1 MGTPSKNGTPGAG
14 IAREQAAGLS
24 TFSLLSAGRRTIS
37 IAFWATT
44 TSAMAM
50 SPPSLDDLRQRIDD
64 IDDQLHDLIMRRAE
78 TVEAVATTKQHS
90 RIAAIRPGRE
100 AIILRRLAERHRG
113 RFPRTVLVRL
123 WREIFSG
130 TVMMQGDFIV
140 AVSTLEAMPD
150 YWDLARDHYGSY
162 TPMIA
167 FRSVGEVLRALAER
181 RAAVGVLPMP
191 ADGERQPWWPL
202 LAVAGAAAPR
212 ILARLP
218 FIARGNAR
226 GDSGLDALVVGH
238 GEADPTDAD
247 RSLIALETTGG
258 MSRARLIDV
267 LNSAGL
273 PVTFLTMH
281 EPGSGGDAWCLVEID
296 DKVSDG
302 DQRLRQALAAL
313 GDKIA
318 RARSLGSYAKPFAPT
333 ALG

>member
-1 MGTPSKNGTPGAG
+1 
-14 IAREQAAGLS
+14 
-24 TFSLLSAGRRTIS
+24 
-37 IAFWATT
+37 
-44 TSAMAM
+44 
-50 SPPSLDDLRQRIDD
+50 
-64 IDDQLHDLIMRRAE
+64 
-78 TVEAVATTKQHS
+78 
-90 RIAAIRPGRE
+90 
-100 AIILRRLAERHRG
+100 
-113 RFPRTVLVRL
+113 
-123 WREIFSG
+123 
-130 TVMMQGDFIV
+130 
-140 AVSTLEAMPD
+140 
-150 YWDLARDHYGSY
+150 
-162 TPMIA
+162 
-167 FRSVGEVLRALAER
+167 VLRALAEG

-267 LNSAGL
+267 LNGAGL

-281 EPGSGGDAWCLVEID
+281 EPGSGSDAWCLVEID